1 MAQTTEA
8 PLEGL
13 EPLLEAL
20 PDGIVV
26 VGRGGRIVYA
36 NQLMQRLSGY
46 SRRELLGK
54 PIELLVPEA
63 ARFDHERHREGYA
76 GSPRARP
83 MGMSLDIALQRKD
96 GTVFPADIALSPL
109 TTEPELLVVAAVRDA
124 TERRQAQRLLAVLED
139 RERIAKELHD
149 GVIQALF
156 AVGMT
161 LQATEAKSGDRE
173 VVRNRLA
180 EAVDSIDEIIR
191 DLRNYIFGL
200 RPGLL
205 ADRRL
210 DEALR
215 ELTAEFQERTGI
227 VAAVDI
233 DPRVAARFANSSGPL
248 VQIVREALS
257 NVARHSQA
265 GTCRLSFLERDG
277 QAMLEIDDDGRG
289 LDGRRA
295 GSAGQGLRNMQ
306 ERAAAI
312 GGRFSLESAPGQGST
327 VRVTLPL

>member
-1 MAQTTEA
+1 LADAASVALDYDRAQTE
-8 PLEGL
+8 LRRLG
-13 EPLLEAL
+13 LLE
-20 PDGIVV
+20 
-26 VGRGGRIVYA
+26 
-36 NQLMQRLSGY
+36 
-46 SRRELLGK
+46 E
-54 PIELLVPEA
+54 
-63 ARFDHERHREGYA
+63 
-76 GSPRARP
+76 
-83 MGMSLDIALQRKD
+83 
-96 GTVFPADIALSPL
+96 
-109 TTEPELLVVAAVRDA
+109 
-124 TERRQAQRLLAVLED
+124 

-149 GVIQALF
+149 GIIQSLF
-156 AVGMT
+156 AVGMGLEGT
-161 LQATEAKSGDRE
+161 ALTAGNADTTARIEK
-173 VVRNRLA
+173 
-180 EAVDSIDEIIR
+180 AVDSLDGVIR

-215 ELTAEFQERTGI
+215 ELTAELQERTGI

-233 DPRVAARFANSSGPL
+233 DPRIAARFANSSGPL

-257 NVARHSQA
+257 NVARHSRA

-277 QAMLEIDDDGRG
+277 QAVLEIDDDGKG

-295 GSAGQGLRNMQ
+295 GSGGQGLRNME